1 MSASSGVNVAEAIA
15 RLRAFSEELFVKTT
29 TNAIR
34 RAMSAGRKTAA
45 DRLAKAAIGIAVAR
59 RSRVLRQQAKGL
71 GLSGAPLSGLSK
83 SGIPL
88 IVKRGK
94 LEMKNDFGSGQRSW
108 SGSIQT
114 MGFAA
119 LIEMGGRTKPH
130 QIKAIRLGGYSRRR
144 SVRAR
149 QVAEGARLLFP
160 VGGRWVSPKLVTHP
174 GSRVPRNPF
183 MEEGGRRA
191 EAVLGDELEKGL
203 AQAIE
208 KAGL

>member
-1 MSASSGVNVAEAIA
+1 MSASSGVSVAQAMA

-45 DRLAKAAIGIAVAR
+45 DRLARSTIGAAVSR
-59 RSRVLRQQAKGL
+59 RGRVLHQQAKAGGL
-71 GLSGAPLSGLSK
+71 QGGRLSGFAK

-94 LEMKNDFGSGQRSW
+94 LEVKNDFGSGQRSW

-119 LIEMGGRTKPH
+119 LIESGGRTKPH
-130 QIKAIRLGGYSRRR
+130 QIKPIRLGGYSRRR

-149 QVAEGARLLFP
+149 QIAEGARLLFP

-191 EAVLGDELEKGL
+191 EAVLEDELAKGL